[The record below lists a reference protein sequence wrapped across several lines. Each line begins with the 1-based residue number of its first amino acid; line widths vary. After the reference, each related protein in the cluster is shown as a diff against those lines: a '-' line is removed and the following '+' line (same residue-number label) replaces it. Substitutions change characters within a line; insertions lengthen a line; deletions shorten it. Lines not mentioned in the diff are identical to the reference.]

1 MAQDDGSPS
10 RMCGLINVNL
20 ILAAAMVPSTG
31 TAPHAGFVARR
42 CEEAASLELRKGID
56 EMDPDDFL
64 RGHFQVSL
72 GCCPRRSTAAVDSA
86 CILQPPI
93 DLSMGCRDIQDRQ

>member
-1 MAQDDGSPS
+1 
-10 RMCGLINVNL
+10 MCGLINVNL

-31 TAPHAGFVARR
+31 TVPHAGFVARR
-42 CEEAASLELRKGID
+42 CEKAASLELRKGID